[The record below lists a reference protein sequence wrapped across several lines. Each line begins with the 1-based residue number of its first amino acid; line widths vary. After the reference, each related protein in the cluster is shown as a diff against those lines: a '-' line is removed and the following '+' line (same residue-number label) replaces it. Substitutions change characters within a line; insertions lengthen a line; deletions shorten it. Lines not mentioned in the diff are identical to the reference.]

1 MPWLLTGM
9 LSVISSCMYINT
21 DADFREKGSKKKTVG
36 DKIKTV
42 LMSSM
47 IVFSNQPLKGQG
59 WFYKI
64 Q

>member
-1 MPWLLTGM
+1 M
-9 LSVISSCMYINT
+9 LIL
-21 DADFREKGSKKKTVG
+21 EKKALRKKAVG